1 MTQRGSNS
9 NCSHHYHVVS
19 EEKQRGAPSIIRRV
33 RCTICGHQI
42 FDQVDG

>member
-19 EEKQRGAPSIIRRV
+19 EEKQRGVPSIIRRV
-33 RCTICGHQI
+33 RCTICGH
-42 FDQVDG
+42 